1 MPIRCLLVDD
11 EPPALDIIESY
22 VAMVDGLDVVGKCH
36 NAIQAFSVL
45 QSTPV
50 DLMLLD
56 IKMPKLLG
64 TDFVRSLHQPPR
76 VIFTTAYRDYAL
88 DGYELDVVDYLL
100 KPISFERFLRAV
112 SKVMRVDQPQANS
125 GQFQPT
131 NFLTTQL
138 AEKQVTTSSENT
150 FLYFRVDRKMVKV
163 FIRDIR
169 YIESLRDYVKIIT
182 VSAQPLVVK
191 QSISSLE
198 EMLPEADFL
207 RIHRSFIVAIDK
219 ITAYTP
225 SHIDIG
231 GQELPIGRL
240 YHKEV
245 GRVLKIGME

>member
-1 MPIRCLLVDD
+1 MSIRCLLVDD
-11 EPPALDIIESY
+11 EPPALEIIESY
-22 VAMVDGLDVVGKCH
+22 IEMVDDLEVVGKCP

-50 DLMLLD
+50 DLLFLD

-64 TDFVRSLHQPPR
+64 TDFVRSLRQPPK

-100 KPISFERFLRAV
+100 KPIPFERFLRAV
-112 SKVMRVDQPQANS
+112 SKVMRVEPAQLKAGQPES
-125 GQFQPT
+125 LSLLPG
-131 NFLTTQL
+131 
-138 AEKQVTTSSENT
+138 EKPTSSETT
-150 FLYFRVDRKMVKV
+150 FLYFRADRKMVKV
-163 FIRDIR
+163 FIRDIL
-169 YIESLRDYVKIIT
+169 YIESLKDYIKIIT
-182 VSAQPLVVK
+182 TTVKPLVVK

-198 EMLPEADFL
+198 EMLPETGFL
-207 RIHRSFIVAIDK
+207 RIHRSFIVAVDK

-225 SHIDIG
+225 SHVDVA

-245 GRVLKIGME
+245 GRVLKVGME

>member
-1 MPIRCLLVDD
+1 MSIRCLLVDD
-11 EPPALDIIESY
+11 EPPALEIIESY
-22 VAMVDGLDVVGKCH
+22 IDMVDDLEVAGKCH

-45 QSTPV
+45 QSTSV
-50 DLMLLD
+50 DLLFLD

-64 TDFVRSLHQPPR
+64 TDFVRSLRQPPK

-100 KPISFERFLRAV
+100 KPIPFERFLRAV
-112 SKVMRVDQPQANS
+112 SKVMRVEP
-125 GQFQPT
+125 
-131 NFLTTQL
+131 TQL
-138 AEKQVTTSSENT
+138 KFGQAESLSFLPGEKPSATSSENT
-150 FLYFRVDRKMVKV
+150 FLYFRSDRKMVKV
-163 FIRDIR
+163 FIRDIL
-169 YIESLRDYVKIIT
+169 YVESLKDYVKIIT
-182 VSAQPLVVK
+182 TTAKPLVVK

-225 SHIDIG
+225 TFIDIA

-245 GRVLKIGME
+245 GRVLKVGME

>member
-22 VAMVDGLDVVGKCH
+22 VALVDGLDVVDKCH

-64 TDFVRSLHQPPR
+64 TDFVRSLRQPPK

-112 SKVMRVDQPQANS
+112 SKVMRVDQPQVSS
-125 GQFQPT
+125 GQLQPT
-131 NFLTTQL
+131 NFLATQL

-169 YIESLRDYVKIIT
+169 YIESLRDYIKIIT

-245 GRVLKIGME
+245 GRVLKIGMD

>member
-11 EPPALDIIESY
+11 EPPALEIIESY
-22 VAMVDGLDVVGKCH
+22 VALVDGLDVVGKCH
-36 NAIQAFSVL
+36 NAIQAFSML

-64 TDFVRSLHQPPR
+64 TDFVRSLRQPPK

-88 DGYELDVVDYLL
+88 DGYELDVIDYLL

-112 SKVMRVDQPQANS
+112 SKVMRVEQPPGNA
-125 GQFQPT
+125 GQSPQPD
-131 NFLTTQL
+131 LL
-138 AEKQVTTSSENT
+138 AAPLVEKQNTTSPENT
-150 FLYFRVDRKMVKV
+150 FLYFRADRKMVKV
-163 FIRDIR
+163 FIRDIL
-169 YIESLRDYVKIIT
+169 YVESLRDYVKIIT

-191 QSISSLE
+191 QSMSSLE
-198 EMLPEADFL
+198 EMLPEAGFL

-245 GRVLKIGME
+245 GRVLKIGID

>member
-11 EPPALDIIESY
+11 EPPALEIIESY
-22 VAMVDGLDVVGKCH
+22 VALVDGLEVVGKCH

-64 TDFVRSLHQPPR
+64 TDFVRSLRQPPK

-112 SKVMRVDQPQANS
+112 SKVMRVEQPLVS
-125 GQFQPT
+125 LGQSPQPDLL
-131 NFLTTQL
+131 NAPL
-138 AEKQVTTSSENT
+138 AEKPAATSSENT
-150 FLYFRVDRKMVKV
+150 FLYFRADRKMVKV

-169 YIESLRDYVKIIT
+169 YVESLRDYVKIIT

-198 EMLPEADFL
+198 EMLPEAGFL

-245 GRVLKIGME
+245 GRVLKIGLD